1 MTVTKTHD
9 PYRRLLKE
17 TRESADY
24 FVFDELVHVAQ
35 SRKGNEGW
43 KSGDVKAY
51 LDIEFALWFLI
62 RCPSDLYYV
71 AVVEHPEVLDAPTRN
86 VGLGRSKDGRHDP
99 MLIPI
104 VEHAQNLKEARF
116 GPIRSVVRL
125 KAFDYVNSF
134 GGHPFEGT
142 RRSLLESGTRGGYEK
157 TRVGRIS
164 SVDSGQPV
172 GQVVERRTQVVGD
185 VTRNH
190 PPSGRRVSIDSEIR
204 SVFSRLRVAV
214 LPSEIWLSSDELLE
228 SPVESVEV
236 YPCSIYLET
245 TVIEWMHERI
255 EPPDRP
261 ALQSRIGSNAP

>member
-1 MTVTKTHD
+1 MNSTASANLPAWLNPEAADCAAIAFSSPDSIPATSL
-9 PYRRLLKE
+9 PARARR
-17 TRESADY
+17 
-24 FVFDELVHVAQ
+24 
-35 SRKGNEGW
+35 
-43 KSGDVKAY
+43 
-51 LDIEFALWFLI
+51 
-62 RCPSDLYYV
+62 
-71 AVVEHPEVLDAPTRN
+71 
-86 VGLGRSKDGRHDP
+86 
-99 MLIPI
+99 
-104 VEHAQNLKEARF
+104 
-116 GPIRSVVRL
+116 
-125 KAFDYVNSF
+125 AFDYVNSF

-142 RRSLLESGTRGGYEK
+142 RRSLLESGSRGGYEK